1 MRLITFDHVSKIYR
15 GQEKKVIDDISF
27 TVEQGEIAVLIG
39 PSGCGKTTCLKMI
52 NRLIPISSGSI
63 TVGGQDVSQADPIEL
78 RRKMSSSRRGSSR
91 T

>member
-39 PSGCGKTTCLKMI
+39 PSGCG
-52 NRLIPISSGSI
+52 
-63 TVGGQDVSQADPIEL
+63 
-78 RRKMSSSRRGSSR
+78 RKRPA
-91 T
+91 